1 LIELARGGAA
11 RRGLSAHL
19 ENCAECA
26 RFLDD
31 QVALT
36 AAMQA
41 VAEEAQGPG
50 MALEARV
57 MAELPESRVPVWRW
71 AAAAGVALAACA
83 SAFWMLRDA
92 PVSQPA
98 PVSAATFVTIPYTVP
113 LAPEEPTAVW
123 HGRIPVSAL
132 ISVGFQVGT
141 LDPSATVEADVLV
154 GQDGRAR
161 AIRPVAVSIT
171 N

>member
-1 LIELARGGAA
+1 
-11 RRGLSAHL
+11 
-19 ENCAECA
+19 
-26 RFLDD
+26 
-31 QVALT
+31 
-36 AAMQA
+36 
-41 VAEEAQGPG
+41 
-50 MALEARV
+50 
-57 MAELPESRVPVWRW
+57 
-71 AAAAGVALAACA
+71 VALAACA

-92 PVSQPA
+92 PVSRQATANVA
-98 PVSAATFVTIPYTVP
+98 PFVTIPYTVP
-113 LAPEEPTAVW
+113 LAPEEPTVVW

-161 AIRPVAVSIT
+161 AIRPVAVSII